1 MSKIICMFVCISL
14 LLNLSFTSYA
24 SERLIPSEGNE
35 YQEIL
40 SMKDDVLYHINYGGA
55 RTELNRDVE
64 TDEVKME
71 RAYKVYANS
80 ELLETKD
87 IRKSLETS
95 YYKWQIP
102 VYIDGFTILVDI
114 TKVTSIPD
122 DIPEDAKETLRQK
135 LNIWTVGAV
144 YVYDTETI
152 DYDSTVATSL
162 DEAGYN
168 SDEYSYEVVSGL
180 PGIRYPVAIIFNADE
195 KPEFVIPAQKST
207 THAFNGEWPTA
218 AKNREK
224 TAASS
229 NTQNSN
235 NNNTNGFSVYYYDD
249 VVRASNSY
257 NQSGIGLSYKKDIFK
272 KNAIAVLIF
281 GAAGILLII
290 GIKKRNISSTI
301 I

>member
-1 MSKIICMFVCISL
+1 MRRITGMFVCISL

-24 SERLIPSEGNE
+24 SERLIHSEGNE

-40 SMKDDVLYHINYGGA
+40 SMKDEVLYHINYGGA
-55 RTELNRDVE
+55 RGELNRDVE
-64 TDEVKME
+64 ADEVEME

-80 ELLETKD
+80 ELLKTNDVKE
-87 IRKSLETS
+87 SLENS

-102 VYIDGFTILVDI
+102 VYTDGFTILVDI

-122 DIPEDAKETLRQK
+122 DIPEDAKETLKQK

-144 YVYDTETI
+144 YVYDAETV
-152 DYDSTVATSL
+152 DYDNTVTTSL
-162 DEAGYN
+162 EEAGYN

-180 PGIRYPVAIIFNADE
+180 SGIRYPAAIIFNADE

-207 THAFNGEWPTA
+207 THAFIGEWPTA

-224 TAASS
+224 TATPLNA
-229 NTQNSN
+229 QNSN
-235 NNNTNGFSVYYYDD
+235 NDNINGFSIYYYDD
-249 VVRASNSY
+249 VVRVSNSY
-257 NQSGIGLSYKKDIFK
+257 NQSGVGLSYKKDIIE
-272 KNAIAVLIF
+272 KNTIAVSIF

-290 GIKKRNISSTI
+290 GTKKRNKKRLK
-301 I
+301 

>member
-1 MSKIICMFVCISL
+1 MSRIICMYVCISL

-40 SMKDDVLYHINYGGA
+40 SMEDDVLYHINYGGA

-64 TDEVKME
+64 ADEVKME

-87 IRKSLETS
+87 IKKSLENS

-102 VYIDGFTILVDI
+102 VYTDGFTILVDI

-144 YVYDTETI
+144 YVYDAETI
-152 DYDSTVATSL
+152 DYDSTVTTSL

-195 KPEFVIPAQKST
+195 KPELVIPVQKAT

-218 AKNREK
+218 AKNRGK
-224 TAASS
+224 TATSS

-235 NNNTNGFSVYYYDD
+235 NDNINGFSVYYYDD
-249 VVRASNSY
+249 VVRASSSY
-257 NQSGIGLSYKKDIFK
+257 NQSGIGLSYKKDIFE

-281 GAAGILLII
+281 GATGILLII
-290 GIKKRNISSTI
+290 GIKKRNK
-301 I
+301 

>member
-1 MSKIICMFVCISL
+1 MRRITGMFVCISL

-24 SERLIPSEGNE
+24 SERLIHSEGNE

-40 SMKDDVLYHINYGGA
+40 SMKDEVLYHINYGGA
-55 RTELNRDVE
+55 RGELNRDVE
-64 TDEVKME
+64 ADEVEME

-80 ELLETKD
+80 ELLKTNDVKE
-87 IRKSLETS
+87 SLENS

-102 VYIDGFTILVDI
+102 VYTDGFTILVDI
-114 TKVTSIPD
+114 TKVISIPA
-122 DIPEDAKETLRQK
+122 DIPEDAKETLKQK

-144 YVYDTETI
+144 YVYDAETV
-152 DYDSTVATSL
+152 DYDNTVTTSL
-162 DEAGYN
+162 EEAEYN

-180 PGIRYPVAIIFNADE
+180 SGIRYPAAIIFNADE

-207 THAFNGEWPTA
+207 THAFIGEWPTA

-224 TAASS
+224 TATPLNA
-229 NTQNSN
+229 QNSN
-235 NNNTNGFSVYYYDD
+235 NDNINGFSIYYYDD

-257 NQSGIGLSYKKDIFK
+257 NQSGVGLSYKKDIIE
-272 KNAIAVLIF
+272 KNTIAVSIF

-290 GIKKRNISSTI
+290 GTKKRNKKRLK
-301 I
+301 